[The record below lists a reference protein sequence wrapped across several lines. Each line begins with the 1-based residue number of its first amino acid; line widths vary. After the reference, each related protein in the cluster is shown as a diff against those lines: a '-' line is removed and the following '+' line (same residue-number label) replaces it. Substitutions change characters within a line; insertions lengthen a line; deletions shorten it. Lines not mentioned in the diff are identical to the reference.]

1 MTELQIL
8 FTGLLVLLLAAT
20 IIAHVLDEVRP
31 SPSVDNLIARINA
44 WWIMIIAMAI
54 AFALGRTAMVLLFA
68 FASFNAMREFVTIA
82 ATRREDHLAVAAAF
96 FIILPLQYYMIWM
109 DWYGMFSI
117 FIPVYAFLLMPIVA
131 VLKGETENF
140 LVRIASV
147 QWALMIAVY
156 CVSYVPVFLSL
167 DIPGFEGKNLLLI
180 AFLILI
186 VQLSDVLQY
195 VWGKAIGRHK
205 IAPRLSPS
213 KTIEGFL
220 GGVISATLIGAAMFW
235 ITPFNPW
242 QAGLM
247 ALGISLMGFLGG
259 LVMSAIKRDRGVK
272 DWGDS
277 IAGHGGFLDR
287 LDSLVFAAP
296 LFFHLTRF
304 FWMTNL

>member
-8 FTGLLVLLLAAT
+8 FTGILGLLLVAT
-20 IIAHVLDEVRP
+20 IIGHVLDEARP
-31 SPSVDNLIARINA
+31 SPSVDNLVARINA
-44 WWIMIIAMAI
+44 WWIMVLALAI
-54 AFALGRTAMVLLFA
+54 AFFLGRTAMVLLFA

-131 VLKGETENF
+131 VVKGETENF

-167 DIPGFEGKNLLLI
+167 HIPGFEGKNLLLI

-186 VQLSDVLQY
+186 VQISDVLQY

-220 GGVISATLIGAAMFW
+220 GGVISSTIIGAAMFW
-235 ITPFNPW
+235 ITPFTFW

-247 ALGISLMGFLGG
+247 ALGISLMGFFGG

-304 FWMTNL
+304 FWMTNP

>member
-8 FTGLLVLLLAAT
+8 FTGILVLLLAAT
-20 IIAHVLDEVRP
+20 IVAHVLDEVRP

-44 WWIMIIAMAI
+44 WWIMVLALAI
-54 AFALGRTAMVLLFA
+54 AFGLGRTAMVVLFA

-131 VLKGETENF
+131 VLKGETEDF

-167 DIPGFEGKNLLLI
+167 EIPGFEGKNLLLI

-235 ITPFNPW
+235 ITPFTFW

>member
-1 MTELQIL
+1 MTVLQIL

-20 IIAHVLDEVRP
+20 IIAQVMDERRP
-31 SPSVDNLIARINA
+31 GPAVDTLVVRINA
-44 WWIMIIAMAI
+44 WWIMVLVL
-54 AFALGRTAMVLLFA
+54 AFAFFLGRTAMVLLFTII
-68 FASFNAMREFVTIA
+68 SFNAMREFVTIA

-96 FIILPLQYYMIWM
+96 FLVLPLQYFMVWM

-117 FIPVYAFLLMPIVA
+117 FIPVYAFLLMPTVA

-156 CVSYVPVFLSL
+156 CVSYVPALLSL
-167 DIPGFEGKNLLLI
+167 DISGFEGQNLLLI
-180 AFLILI
+180 AFLVLI
-186 VQLSDVLQY
+186 VQLSDLLQY
-195 VWGKAIGRHK
+195 GWGKALGRRK
-205 IAPRLSPS
+205 IAPRLSPG
-213 KTIEGFL
+213 KTVEGFF
-220 GGVISATLIGAAMFW
+220 GGIISATLIGAAMFW
-235 ITPFNPW
+235 ITPFTPW

-247 ALGISLMGFLGG
+247 ALCISLMGFLGG

-272 DWGDS
+272 DWGDT

-304 FWMTNL
+304 FWMTHS

>member
-8 FTGLLVLLLAAT
+8 FTGLLALLLAAT
-20 IIAHVLDEVRP
+20 IVAQVMDERRP
-31 SPSVDNLIARINA
+31 GPSVDNLIARINA
-44 WWIMIIAMAI
+44 WWIMVLAL
-54 AFALGRTAMVLLFA
+54 AFAFFLGRTALVLLFT

-96 FIILPLQYYMIWM
+96 FLILPLQYYMIWM

-131 VLKGETENF
+131 VVKGETEDF

-167 DIPGFEGKNLLLI
+167 NIPGFEGKNLLLI

-213 KTIEGFL
+213 KTVEGFI
-220 GGVISATLIGAAMFW
+220 GGVLSATLIGAAMFW
-235 ITPFNPW
+235 ITPFSPW

-272 DWGDS
+272 DWGDT

-304 FWMTNL
+304 FWMTNP

>member
-20 IIAHVLDEVRP
+20 ITAQVMDERRP
-31 SPSVDNLIARINA
+31 GPSVDNLIARINA
-44 WWIMIIAMAI
+44 WWIMVLAL
-54 AFALGRTAMVLLFA
+54 AFAFFLGRTAMVLLFA

-96 FIILPLQYYMIWM
+96 FLILPLQYYMIWM

-131 VLKGETENF
+131 VVKGETEDF

-205 IAPRLSPS
+205 ITPRLSPN
-213 KTIEGFL
+213 KTVEGFF
-220 GGVISATLIGAAMFW
+220 GGVVSATLIGAAMFW
-235 ITPFNPW
+235 ITPFTPW

-272 DWGDS
+272 DWGDT

>member
-8 FTGLLVLLLAAT
+8 FTGLLVLLLTAT
-20 IIAHVLDEVRP
+20 IIAQVMDERRP

-44 WWIMIIAMAI
+44 WWIMVLAL
-54 AFALGRTAMVLLFA
+54 AFAFFLGRTAMVLLFA

-96 FIILPLQYYMIWM
+96 FLILPLQYYMIWM

-131 VLKGETENF
+131 VVKGETEDF

-167 DIPGFEGKNLLLI
+167 NIPGFEGKNLLLI

-213 KTIEGFL
+213 KTVEGFL

-235 ITPFNPW
+235 ITPFTPW

-247 ALGISLMGFLGG
+247 ALGISLMGFFGG

-272 DWGDS
+272 DWGDT